1 MPVKT
6 WATNDVPTAS
16 DLNTQY
22 RDQVISTV
30 TSGTRP
36 SGTEGQMIYETD
48 TDLCYIY
55 NGGWVRF
62 GASAGWTS
70 FTPTLTQS
78 SAVTKTVNY
87 AKYEK
92 IGRLVI
98 AQISVSVTGTGVA
111 NNTVTCTLPFTAAS
125 VGGGNMDCGSGHIF
139 DASAATNYPG
149 VAVLN
154 SVTTVALLD
163 ATAGTAVLSGQ
174 TGAAFSAAIA
184 LSDGISMCV
193 MYEATS

>member
-16 DLNTQY
+16 DLNTHY

-62 GASAGWTS
+62 GAGGGWTS
-70 FTPTLTQS
+70 YTPTLTQS
-78 SAVTKTVNY
+78 SAVTKTVTY

-98 AQISVSVTGTGVA
+98 CQVLLNVTGTGAA
-111 NNTVTCTLPFTAAS
+111 NNSVTISLPFTAAS
-125 VGGGNMDCGSGHIF
+125 SNIDTGSGHIF
-139 DASAATNYPG
+139 DSSAGTNNPG
-149 VAVLN
+149 IAFT
-154 SVTTVALLD
+154 SSTTTVALVD
-163 ATAGTAVLSGQ
+163 ATAA
-174 TGAAFSAAIA
+174 TGATLGVTGAVFSAALASGDAVLFNI
-184 LSDGISMCV
+184 
-193 MYEATS
+193 MYESTT

>member
-16 DLNTQY
+16 DFNTHF
-22 RDQVISTV
+22 RDQVLSTV

-62 GASAGWTS
+62 GAGGGWTTY
-70 FTPTLTQS
+70 TPTLTQS
-78 SAVTKTVNY
+78 GAVTKTVTY

-92 IGRLVI
+92 VGRMVTVNVRLD
-98 AQISVSVTGTGVA
+98 VTGAGSA
-111 NNTVTCTLPFTAAS
+111 NNAVTVSLPFTAATS
-125 VGGGNMDCGSGHIF
+125 AIDIGVGRIV
-139 DASAATNYPG
+139 DASAAQGFTGTAYLASTST
-149 VAVLN
+149 VYLN
-154 SVTTVALLD
+154 DTTQAAAVAL
-163 ATAGTAVLSGQ
+163 GQ
-174 TGAAFSAAIA
+174 TGAAFSAALASGDSITC
-184 LSDGISMCV
+184 SFT
-193 MYEATS
+193 YESTT

>member
-6 WATNDVPTAS
+6 WATNDVVTAS

-22 RDQVISTV
+22 RDQVLSTV

-62 GASAGWTS
+62 GAGGGWTS
-70 FTPTLTQS
+70 YTPTLTQS
-78 SAVTKTVNY
+78 GAVTKTVTY

-92 IGRLVI
+92 IGRLV
-98 AQISVSVTGTGVA
+98 SCNVYLTVTGAGTA
-111 NNTVTCTLPFTAAS
+111 NAAITVSLPFTAATN
-125 VGGGNMDCGSGHIF
+125 VFFGSGYIF
-139 DASAATNYPG
+139 DSSLPQILMAVVIPSGTTAAQFFDTTQATTG
-149 VAVLN
+149 AVSL
-154 SVTTVALLD
+154 
-163 ATAGTAVLSGQ
+163 GQ
-174 TGAAFSAAIA
+174 TGTAFAFALAAGDTIAMGLTYESA
-184 LSDGISMCV
+184 
-193 MYEATS
+193 T

>member
-22 RDQVISTV
+22 RDQVVSTV

-36 SGTEGQMIYETD
+36 SGTEGQIIYETD

-62 GASAGWTS
+62 GAGGAWTS
-70 FTPTLTQS
+70 YTPTLTQS
-78 SAVTKTVNY
+78 SAVTKTVTY

-92 IGRLVI
+92 VGRMVTV
-98 AQISVSVTGTGVA
+98 SVSLSVTGTGVA
-111 NNTVTCTLPFTAAS
+111 SNNVTVTLPFTAAAVEGLS
-125 VGGGNMDCGSGHIF
+125 GSGFIF
-139 DASAATNYPG
+139 DLSASIVYPG
-149 VAVLN
+149 I
-154 SVTTVALLD
+154 
-163 ATAGTAVLSGQ
+163 LSGISTTTFGFYAADVQ
-174 TGAAFSAAIA
+174 SGAGGYLGVGNFSAALASGDIIR
-184 LSDGISMCV
+184 GTV
-193 MYEATS
+193 TYEATT